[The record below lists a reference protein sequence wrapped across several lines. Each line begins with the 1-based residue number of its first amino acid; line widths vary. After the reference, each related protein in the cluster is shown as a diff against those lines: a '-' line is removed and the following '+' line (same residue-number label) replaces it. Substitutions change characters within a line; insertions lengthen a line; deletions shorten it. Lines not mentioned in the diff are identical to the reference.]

1 MKKIG
6 RLVYRILLFFD
17 KLIIV
22 PITKIYL
29 AITNFFKDNSKGI
42 ERFINNK
49 QTLVVISLV
58 FAITVFFVV
67 DRNSN
72 SIINNSAEVLYNQP
86 VVADYNEESYVIE
99 GLPEKVD
106 VTLVGT
112 KAYLYLAK
120 QYSSNLKIS
129 ADLTDMTPGK
139 HKVSLKISQGL
150 ENIDY
155 KVDPSTATVV
165 VYEKVSATK
174 ELTYDVL
181 HKDSLDTKLNISNI
195 DLSRNDCIIKGADY
209 KLKQVATVKAL
220 IDIDNLKTPKVGV
233 TTMKDIPLV
242 AYDASGNIV
251 DVEIVPQS
259 IEASIEIKSPSK
271 TVPVKIVPKG
281 NIAFGKSIKTTE
293 TSISTITIYGDQDS
307 LEDIEYV
314 PVEVDVTDLANDK
327 EFNVNIPKPSGVREM
342 SSKTMTVKI
351 MLDDEITK
359 EFTDIRITPLNLD
372 SKYKVQAASEADGKI
387 TVIVKGSASV
397 INELTAEA
405 ISASIDLAGLSEGT
419 HDVDVKVTGE
429 DLKVSYESKTKT
441 VKIKITKAS

>member
-6 RLVYRILLFFD
+6 RLFYRILLFFD
-17 KLIIV
+17 RLIIV
-22 PITKIYL
+22 PITKLFL
-29 AITNFFKDNSKGI
+29 AISNFFKDNSKGL

-49 QTLVVISLV
+49 QTLVVLSLI
-58 FAITVFFVV
+58 FAIAVFFVV
-67 DRNSN
+67 DRSSS
-72 SIINNSAEVLYNQP
+72 SIINKSAEVLYNQP

-181 HKDSLDTKLNISNI
+181 HKDNLDTKLNISNI

-220 IDIDNLKTPKVGV
+220 IDIDNLKNPKVGT

-251 DVEIVPQS
+251 DVEIVPTS
-259 IEASIEIKSPSK
+259 IEATIDIKSPSK
-271 TVPVKIVPKG
+271 TVPIKIVPTG
-281 NIAFGKSIKTTE
+281 NIAFGKSIKSTE
-293 TSISTITIYGDQDS
+293 TSVSTITIYGDQDS
-307 LEDIEYV
+307 LDDIEFV
-314 PVEVDVTDLANDK
+314 PVEVDVTDLASDK

-342 SSKTMTVKI
+342 SSKTLSVKI
-351 MLDDEITK
+351 TLDDEITK
-359 EFTDIRITPLNLD
+359 EFTNIRITPLNLD
-372 SKYKVQAASEADGKI
+372 SKYKVQAASEADGQI

-397 INELTAEA
+397 VNELTADK
-405 ISASIDLAGLSEGT
+405 ISATIDLAGLSEGT

-429 DLKVSYESKTKT
+429 DLKVSYESK
-441 VKIKITKAS
+441 VKQVKVKITKAS

>member
-6 RLVYRILLFFD
+6 RLFYRILLFFD

-22 PITKIYL
+22 PITKLFL
-29 AITNFFKDNSKGI
+29 AISNFFKDNSKGL

-49 QTLVVISLV
+49 QTLVVLSLI
-58 FAITVFFVV
+58 FAIAVFFVV
-67 DRNSN
+67 DRSSS
-72 SIINNSAEVLYNQP
+72 SIINKSAEVLYNQP

-181 HKDSLDTKLNISNI
+181 HKDNLDTKLNISNI

-220 IDIDNLKTPKVGV
+220 IDIDNLKNPKVGT

-242 AYDASGNIV
+242 AYDASGSIV
-251 DVEIVPQS
+251 DVEIVPTS
-259 IEASIEIKSPSK
+259 IEATIEIKSPSK
-271 TVPVKIVPKG
+271 TVPIKIVPTG
-281 NIAFGKSIKTTE
+281 NIAFGKSIKSTE
-293 TSISTITIYGDQDS
+293 TSVSTITIYGDQDS
-307 LEDIEYV
+307 LDDIEFV
-314 PVEVDVTDLANDK
+314 PVEVDVTDLASDK

-342 SSKTMTVKI
+342 SSKTLSVKI
-351 MLDDEITK
+351 TLDDEITK
-359 EFTDIRITPLNLD
+359 EFTNIRITPLNLD
-372 SKYKVQAASEADGKI
+372 SKYKVQAASEADGQI

-397 INELTAEA
+397 VNELTADK
-405 ISASIDLAGLSEGT
+405 ISATIDLAGLSEGT

-429 DLKVSYESKTKT
+429 DLKVSYESK
-441 VKIKITKAS
+441 VKQVKVKITKAS

>member
-22 PITKIYL
+22 PITKLFL
-29 AITNFFKDNSKGI
+29 AISNFFKDNSKGL

-49 QTLVVISLV
+49 QTLVVLSLI
-58 FAITVFFVV
+58 FAIIVFFVV
-67 DRNSN
+67 DKSSS

-174 ELTYDVL
+174 ELTYDLL
-181 HKDSLDTKLNISNI
+181 HKDNLDTKLNISNI

-209 KLKQVATVKAL
+209 KLKQVATVKSL
-220 IDIDNLKTPKVGV
+220 IDIDNLKNPKVGT

-251 DVEIVPQS
+251 DVEIVPAS

-271 TVPVKIVPKG
+271 TVPIKIVPTG
-281 NIAFGKSIKTTE
+281 NIAFGKSIKATE
-293 TSISTITIYGDQDS
+293 TSVSTITIYGDQDS
-307 LEDIEYV
+307 LDDIEFV
-314 PVEVDVTDLANDK
+314 PVEVDVTDLASDK

-342 SSKTMTVKI
+342 SSKTLSVKI
-351 MLDDEITK
+351 TLDDEITK
-359 EFTDIRITPLNLD
+359 EFTNIRITPLNLD
-372 SKYKVQAASEADGKI
+372 SKYKVQAASEADGQI

-397 INELTAEA
+397 VNELTADK
-405 ISASIDLAGLSEGT
+405 ISATIDLAGLSEGT

-429 DLKVSYESKTKT
+429 DLKVSYESK
-441 VKIKITKAS
+441 VKQVKVKITKAS

>member
-6 RLVYRILLFFD
+6 KLVYRILLFFD

-29 AITNFFKDNSKGI
+29 AISNFFKDNSKGL

-49 QTLVVISLV
+49 QTLVVLSLI
-58 FAITVFFVV
+58 FALTFFFVV
-67 DRNSN
+67 DRSSS
-72 SIINNSAEVLYNQP
+72 SIINKSAEVLYNQP

-181 HKDSLDTKLNISNI
+181 HKDNLDTKLNISNI
-195 DLSRNDCIIKGADY
+195 DLSRNDCIIKGSDY
-209 KLKQVATVKAL
+209 KLKQVATVKSL

-251 DVEIVPQS
+251 DVEIVPAT

-271 TVPVKIVPKG
+271 TVPIKIVPTG

-293 TSISTITIYGDQDS
+293 TSVSTITIYGDQDS

-314 PVEVDVTDLANDK
+314 PVEVDVTDLASDK

-397 INELTAEA
+397 INELTADA
-405 ISASIDLAGLSEGT
+405 ISATIDLAGLSEGT

-441 VKIKITKAS
+441 VKVKITKAS